1 MSTSRPIGCLFT
13 VSGARYN
20 GDPSIGQEMMS
31 ECSGRQKIITK
42 KINTTLS
49 KVKHHVTIW
58 TSCNED
64 QV

>member
-1 MSTSRPIGCLFT
+1 MSTSLPIGCLVT

-31 ECSGRQKIITK
+31 ECSGRQKITK

-49 KVKHHVTIW
+49 KVKHHVILDVI
-58 TSCNED
+58 NED

>member
-1 MSTSRPIGCLFT
+1 MSTSLPIGCLVT

-31 ECSGRQKIITK
+31 ECSGRQKITTK
-42 KINTTLS
+42 KNNTTLS
-49 KVKHHVTIW
+49 KVKYHVNIW
-58 TSCNED
+58 TSRNED